1 MAAKLVF
8 GVLLFASAAV
18 AQPGAGVD
26 SYSIEKEV
34 ALGRQVAAE
43 FRRNTQALDAP
54 AVLAYVDAIGQ
65 RLVAAAGGPPFTYT
79 FALVAD
85 DPSAMHEPAAFPGG
99 FVFVPAS
106 LILAAKDE
114 DEFTGMLAHAIAHVA
129 SRQGTQAAAN
139 ATLVF
144 MGGWTGSAVPRGF
157 LERRRRFE
165 LQADGLAAR
174 SMSAAGWDPA
184 ALARYIERL
193 RPGDERVEGIV
204 QTIGELPVR
213 AYGRH
218 EGFEKIQAQ
227 VRQLLGSAK
236 KPPSLFRPAGLAQ

>member
-54 AVLAYVDAIGQ
+54 AVLAYVDASGQ

>member
-43 FRRNTQALDAP
+43 FRRNTQTLDAP